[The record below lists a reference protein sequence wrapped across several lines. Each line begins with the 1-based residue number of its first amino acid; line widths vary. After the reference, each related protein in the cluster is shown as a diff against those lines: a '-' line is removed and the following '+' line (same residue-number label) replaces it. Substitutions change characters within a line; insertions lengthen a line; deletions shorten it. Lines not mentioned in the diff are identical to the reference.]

1 MAQYNLPLIG
11 FQRPPKSPAAQQLE
25 LAEREEMRLSM
36 MFNVAL
42 GPLGL
47 QYRNDVLS
55 IQFRKAADM
64 YARVYDM
71 QLVYANMIVDQ
82 KQRASA
88 RDLADQHYQSVLRR
102 ENAVALNNNQ

>member
-36 MFNVAL
+36 LFNVAL

-47 QYRNDVLS
+47 QYRDAVLP
-55 IQFRKAADM
+55 IQFRNAADM
-64 YARVYDM
+64 YASIYDM
-71 QLVYANMIVDQ
+71 QLLYANMIVDP

-88 RDLADQHYQSVLRR
+88 RDLADQHYQSIIRR
-102 ENAVALNNNQ
+102 NNAVLNNNQ